1 MNQYFICTVNSNLLV
16 GEESLNISRLK
27 KVPRIVNKNELKF
40 KNIKS
45 WFAFQ
50 LIKNANESCKV
61 GYITLGNA

>member
-1 MNQYFICTVNSNLLV
+1 MLV
-16 GEESLNISRLK
+16 GCGRGVFEYFKIK